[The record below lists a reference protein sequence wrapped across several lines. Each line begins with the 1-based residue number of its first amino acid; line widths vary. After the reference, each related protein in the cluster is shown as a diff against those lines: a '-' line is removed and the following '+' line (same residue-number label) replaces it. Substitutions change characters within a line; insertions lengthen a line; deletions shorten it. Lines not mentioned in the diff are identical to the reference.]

1 MDSAALKLSKAF
13 GFLYEK
19 EVMTLNTIA
28 SKLPDRAL
36 CVNIGAGTG
45 TSAMA
50 ILEIRPDL
58 TDTFYTVDF
67 CESGPLGSLQGER
80 NEFDVA
86 KMRYP
91 NQILG
96 DSFEVSRMWSHGL
109 IDYLFIDANHDREF
123 IIRDINGWIRYLR
136 PKDGILVFHDYGSM
150 NWCDVKEVVDEFF
163 GEPHLVVETM
173 AVFYGINL

>member
-28 SKLPDRAL
+28 SKLPDRAV

-96 DSFEVSRMWSHGL
+96 DSYEVSRRWSHGL

-123 IIRDINGWIRYLR
+123 IIRDINGWIRYLK
-136 PKDGILVFHDYGSM
+136 PKEGILVFHDYGSM
-150 NWCDVKEVVDEFF
+150 NWCEVKEVVNEFF
-163 GEPHLVVETM
+163 GEPHLVVDTM
-173 AVFYGINL
+173 AVFYGVNL